1 MTNIMLTLAILAT
14 LALAVRQDFAEH
26 RVSNALTLSAMAI
39 AIGIQ
44 SLAFGID
51 GALHALAGAGVGLLC
66 LMPLY
71 LVKGMG
77 AGDVKLMGAA
87 GSFIGPSHALVAAL
101 LSLAVGALLAIAI
114 VVWRVVELRATI
126 VAAGSAGEAP
136 RSDLPTTLFQVGKQR
151 FPYAVA
157 IAAGV
162 VLAMWMRGLLGP
174 ALWSTS

>member
-1 MTNIMLTLAILAT
+1 MTNIILTLAILAT

-26 RVSNALTLSAMAI
+26 RVSNTLTFSAMAI

-44 SLAFGID
+44 ALAFGMD
-51 GALHALAGAGVGLLC
+51 GALYALAGAGVGLLC

-71 LVKGMG
+71 FVKGMG

-87 GSFIGPSHALVAAL
+87 GSFIGPSHALVAAM
-101 LSLAVGALLAIAI
+101 LSLAVGALLAIGI
-114 VVWRVVELRATI
+114 IVWRVVERRDTT

-136 RSDLPTTLFQVGKQR
+136 RSDLRTTLFQAGKQR
-151 FPYAVA
+151 FPYAIA

-174 ALWSTS
+174 VLWSTS